1 MYCTEKVHNRILRMR
16 INGSWRGGARYD
28 MPTLSNHES
37 DRFFRGMEMEGD
49 GVAIGDQLLLACQN
63 GDAHTLQTMMS
74 SVPGLD
80 LSATAEDG
88 VTFLM
93 HTIIGAGE

>member
-1 MYCTEKVHNRILRMR
+1 
-16 INGSWRGGARYD
+16 
-28 MPTLSNHES
+28 
-37 DRFFRGMEMEGD
+37 MEGD